1 MRLLTA
7 FIFLTFLSSSA
18 SAEIPKTIHLKVSGH
33 TLSAEVAYKKESRT
47 RGLMYRNSMK
57 KNSGMLF
64 VFPEASI
71 HSMWMINTY
80 IPLSIAFLDK
90 NGVILNIIDMSPHTR
105 TKNSAAGKAK
115 YALEMNLGW
124 FSSRDIK
131 AGQKLMGLEKAPNA
145 E

>member
-1 MRLLTA
+1 
-7 FIFLTFLSSSA
+7 
-18 SAEIPKTIHLKVSGH
+18 
-33 TLSAEVAYKKESRT
+33 
-47 RGLMYRNSMK
+47 MYRKSMGE
-57 KNSGMLF
+57 NSGMLF

-90 NGVILNIIDMSPHTR
+90 NGMILNIIDMSPHTR
-105 TKNSAAGKAK
+105 AKNSAAGKAK

-124 FSSRDIK
+124 FSSRNIK
-131 AGQKLMGLEKAPNA
+131 EGEKITGLEKAPNA

>member
-1 MRLLTA
+1 MRLLTT
-7 FIFLTFLSSSA
+7 FILLTFLSVSA
-18 SAEIPKTIHLKVSGH
+18 SAEIPTIHLKVSGH
-33 TLSAEVAYKKESRT
+33 TLSAEVAYKKESRI
-47 RGLMYRNSMK
+47 RGLMYRSFMD

-64 VFPEASI
+64 VFPETAR

-90 NGVILNIIDMSPHTR
+90 NGIILNIIDMSPHTR
-105 TKNSAAGKAK
+105 TKHTAASEAK

-124 FSSRDIK
+124 FSAKNIK
-131 AGQKLMGLEKAPNA
+131 AGKKITGLEKAPNA

>member
-1 MRLLTA
+1 MRLLTV
-7 FIFLTFLSSSA
+7 FILFTFLSSSA
-18 SAEIPKTIHLKVSGH
+18 SAEIPPTIHLKVSGH
-33 TLSAEVAYKKESRT
+33 TLSAEVAYKKESRI
-47 RGLMYRNSMK
+47 RGLMYRKSMGE
-57 KNSGMLF
+57 NSGMLF

-90 NGVILNIIDMSPHTR
+90 NGIILNIIDMLPHTR
-105 TKNSAAGKAK
+105 TKHSAASKAK

-124 FSSRDIK
+124 FSAKNIK
-131 AGQKLMGLEKAPNA
+131 AGKKITGLEKAPNA

>member
-18 SAEIPKTIHLKVSGH
+18 SAEIPPTIHLKVSGH
-33 TLSAEVAYKKESRT
+33 TLSAEVAYKKESRI
-47 RGLMYRNSMK
+47 RGLMYRKSMGE
-57 KNSGMLF
+57 NSGMLF

-90 NGVILNIIDMSPHTR
+90 NGMILNIIDMSPHTR

-124 FSSRDIK
+124 FSAKNIK
-131 AGQKLMGLEKAPNA
+131 AGKKITGLEKAPNA

>member
-1 MRLLTA
+1 MHILTA

-18 SAEIPKTIHLKVSGH
+18 SAEIPPTIHLKVSGH
-33 TLSAEVAYKKESRT
+33 TLSAEVAYKKESRI
-47 RGLMYRNSMK
+47 RGLMYRKSMGE
-57 KNSGMLF
+57 NSGMLF

-90 NGVILNIIDMSPHTR
+90 NGMILNIIDMSPHTR
-105 TKNSAAGKAK
+105 AKNSAAGKAK

-124 FSSRDIK
+124 FSSRNIK
-131 AGQKLMGLEKAPNA
+131 EGEKITGLEKAPNA

>member
-1 MRLLTA
+1 MRLLTT
-7 FIFLTFLSSSA
+7 FILLTFLSVSA
-18 SAEIPKTIHLKVSGH
+18 SAEIPTIHLKVSGH
-33 TLSAEVAYKKESRT
+33 TLTAEVAYKKESRI
-47 RGLMYRNSMK
+47 RGLMYRSFMDK
-57 KNSGMLF
+57 DSGMLF
-64 VFPEASI
+64 VFPETAR

-105 TKNSAAGKAK
+105 TKHTATSKAK

-124 FSSRDIK
+124 FSAKNIT
-131 AGQKLMGLEKAPNA
+131 AGKKIMGLEKAPDA

>member
-1 MRLLTA
+1 MRLLTT
-7 FIFLTFLSSSA
+7 FILLSFLSVSA
-18 SAEIPKTIHLKVSGH
+18 SAEIPTIHLKVSGH
-33 TLSAEVAYKKESRT
+33 TLSAEVAYKKESRI
-47 RGLMYRNSMK
+47 RGLMYRSSMD
-57 KNSGMLF
+57 KNCGMLF
-64 VFPEASI
+64 VFPETGH

-105 TKNSAAGKAK
+105 TKHTAASEAK

-124 FSSRDIK
+124 FSAKNIK
-131 AGQKLMGLEKAPNA
+131 AGKKITGLEKAPNA

>member
-18 SAEIPKTIHLKVSGH
+18 SAEIPPTIHLKVSGH
-33 TLSAEVAYKKESRT
+33 TLSAEVAYKKESRI
-47 RGLMYRNSMK
+47 RGLMYRKSMGG
-57 KNSGMLF
+57 NSGMLF

-71 HSMWMINTY
+71 YSMWMINTY

-90 NGVILNIIDMSPHTR
+90 NGIILNIIDMSPHTR
-105 TKNSAAGKAK
+105 TKNSAASKAK

-124 FSSRDIK
+124 FSSRNVK
-131 AGQKLMGLEKAPNA
+131 VGQKITGLEKAPSA

>member
-1 MRLLTA
+1 MRLLTS
-7 FIFLTFLSSSA
+7 FFLLTFLSSSA

-47 RGLMYRNSMK
+47 RGLMYRNSME

-90 NGVILNIIDMSPHTR
+90 NGIILNIIDMSPHTR

>member
-18 SAEIPKTIHLKVSGH
+18 SAEIPPTIHLKVSGH
-33 TLSAEVAYKKESRT
+33 ALFAEVAYKKESRI
-47 RGLMYRNSMK
+47 RGLMYRKSMGE
-57 KNSGMLF
+57 NSGMLF

-80 IPLSIAFLDK
+80 IPLSIAFLDED
-90 NGVILNIIDMSPHTR
+90 GIILNIIDMSPHTR
-105 TKNSAAGKAK
+105 TKNSAASKAK

-124 FSSRDIK
+124 FSSRNIK
-131 AGQKLMGLEKAPNA
+131 AGKKITGLKKAPNA

>member
-1 MRLLTA
+1 MRLLTT
-7 FIFLTFLSSSA
+7 FILLTFLSVSA
-18 SAEIPKTIHLKVSGH
+18 SAEILTIHLKVSGH
-33 TLSAEVAYKKESRT
+33 TLSAEVAYKKESRI
-47 RGLMYRNSMK
+47 RGLMYRSFMD

-64 VFPEASI
+64 VFPETAR

-90 NGVILNIIDMSPHTR
+90 NGIILNIIDMSPHTR
-105 TKNSAAGKAK
+105 TKHTAASEAK

-124 FSSRDIK
+124 FSAKNIK
-131 AGQKLMGLEKAPNA
+131 AGKKITGLEKAPNA